1 MEEEGERE
9 GRKKGGGVGRN
20 LFCVFVSQLILMVQ
34 RWCQEQP
41 PRPWVT
47 LAADWRSPMSN
58 LVSKVP
64 EATNPP
70 FPLHQQCWVPG

>member
-9 GRKKGGGVGRN
+9 GRKKKRGAGN
-20 LFCVFVSQLILMVQ
+20 LFYVFVSQLILMVQ

-41 PRPWVT
+41 PRSWVT
-47 LAADWRSPMSN
+47 LTADWRSPRSN

-70 FPLHQQCWVPG
+70 FPLHQQCCVPG